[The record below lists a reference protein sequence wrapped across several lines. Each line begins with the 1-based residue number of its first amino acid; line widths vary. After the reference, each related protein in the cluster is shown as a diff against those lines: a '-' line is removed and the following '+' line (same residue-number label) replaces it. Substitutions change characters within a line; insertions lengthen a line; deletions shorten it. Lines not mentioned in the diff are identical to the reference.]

1 MCLPFRKK
9 EKGIFVSNAKFDVGD
24 RVSFKHR
31 GDRTIGH
38 IYRVYAKE
46 PSKVV
51 YDIQV
56 GGQCPY
62 MLYEMDEEILTIC
75 DRA

>member
-1 MCLPFRKK
+1 MCFPWKK
-9 EKGIFVSNAKFDVGD
+9 KPDGIPVTNAQFAIGD
-24 RVSFKHR
+24 RVVFKHR

-46 PSKVV
+46 PGKVI

-62 MLYEMDEEILTIC
+62 MLYEMEEDKLSIC
-75 DRA
+75 DRV